1 MPGSI
6 ALVGSG
12 EFLPIMADFEKSLI
26 NDGVKNNKQPT
37 YVQIPTAAGQESPER
52 LKYWEQLGNK
62 QAELLQVT
70 PHFLPIFTREDAH
83 NPEFVKQIE
92 NSALMYMSGGDPHYL
107 ANSLIDT
114 LS

>member
-1 MPGSI
+1 MPGSL

-52 LKYWEQLGNK
+52 LKYWEELGK
-62 QAELLQVT
+62 RQA
-70 PHFLPIFTREDAH
+70 
-83 NPEFVKQIE
+83 
-92 NSALMYMSGGDPHYL
+92 
-107 ANSLIDT
+107 
-114 LS
+114 